1 MIRVT
6 IEDLS
11 ENPNETVQFETPV
24 FIYSALEA
32 KELGVVPGSV
42 RQGMMRDPKQLE
54 NFNMVH
60 LVAVLS
66 GALNQAYEATTTT
79 EAAEE
84 AIQWAKNLSKLTEA
98 TGIAI
103 LNAKP

>member
-24 FIYSALEA
+24 FIYSALQT
-32 KELGVVPGSV
+32 KELGMVPGAI
-42 RQGMMRDPKQLE
+42 RHGMMRDPKQLE

-60 LVAVLS
+60 LVSVLS

-79 EAAEE
+79 KAAEE
-84 AIQWAKNLSKLTEA
+84 AIRWATNLSKLTDA
-98 TGIAI
+98 SGIVI
-103 LNAKP
+103 PDDKL